1 MTLMPAF
8 DRVTLDTARLQLR
21 PLVPADA
28 AALLA
33 IHADAEVMR
42 YSNTPPW
49 TSVDQAQAL
58 IDRDLKGMATGRH
71 LCLGIV
77 PAGEGSVVGTC
88 TLFGLDRISRRAEL
102 GFALG
107 RFAWGRGWMNEALTA
122 LAAFGFGHMQLNR
135 LEADIDP
142 RNRASA
148 RTLLRLGF
156 RQEGLLRERWIV
168 DGEVSDTAF
177 YGLLRS
183 DWAPSRFTGR
193 VPDGHGASVSPRIA
207 RLTAGH
213 APAYRS
219 LMLHAY
225 AQAADAFTSTPQE
238 RAAEPDTWWVRRIA
252 DPQGGSV
259 AFGAFSGDELV
270 GSVAL
275 EFSDKPKTRHKVHL
289 IGMFVRAEHRGTGA
303 GRALVAA
310 ALEHAQSRAG
320 VRAVTLTVTAG
331 NEPALALYR
340 AFGFQL
346 FGTEPMAILTPSGF
360 QSKLHLWK
368 ALDDCP

>member
-88 TLFGLDRISRRAEL
+88 TLFGLGRASRRAEL

-148 RTLLRLGF
+148 RTLLRLGCGRRACF
-156 RQEGLLRERWIV
+156 ASAGSWMARCR
-168 DGEVSDTAF
+168 TP
-177 YGLLRS
+177 RS
-183 DWAPSRFTGR
+183 TGSCA
-193 VPDGHGASVSPRIA
+193 ASG
-207 RLTAGH
+207 RLPG
-213 APAYRS
+213 S
-219 LMLHAY
+219 
-225 AQAADAFTSTPQE
+225 
-238 RAAEPDTWWVRRIA
+238 
-252 DPQGGSV
+252 QGV
-259 AFGAFSGDELV
+259 CRLA
-270 GSVAL
+270 
-275 EFSDKPKTRHKVHL
+275 K
-289 IGMFVRAEHRGTGA
+289 VRA
-303 GRALVAA
+303 
-310 ALEHAQSRAG
+310 
-320 VRAVTLTVTAG
+320 
-331 NEPALALYR
+331 
-340 AFGFQL
+340 
-346 FGTEPMAILTPSGF
+346 
-360 QSKLHLWK
+360 
-368 ALDDCP
+368 